1 MVAPRVLRNRLV
13 NRFGEPALTVGTAI
27 ASEPINILA
36 GLLQLD
42 DSGVVQGNRLL
53 ELFGLEPYE
62 GPATP
67 SQALRRMGEVAD
79 GLTYSPRTPEGQA
92 GLQSLKDAV
101 VKVMDAVGVDEA
113 ITSFNETVVPK
124 LNQAFGE
131 EATKEI
137 GSAIL
142 MSAPFVRKAP
152 GIKAYHGSPHDFD
165 EFSMEQIGTGEGA
178 QAYGRGLYFAQQE
191 KTAKEYRDN
200 LTKRDFKY
208 EEKLMEEYKKAEAN
222 QDYYRLEM
230 LERAMLHDTPKDF
243 RDIASDADYDDDYRQ
258 AAADMADEIEAMD
271 VDFGRIYEVEIDALQ
286 DELLDFDAPLSEQNE
301 AVRNLY
307 QETIKKQ
314 FTPEDDELLNQLG
327 PLPDTDYVA
336 PEITGADVYSQLRE
350 EGAKQINAELD
361 EINKQMRAISKAA
374 DEIQQGYRTPLPGKE
389 AEAQALY
396 DKYDDLMSKKLNMD
410 SKFNEEQKRASDMLL
425 KEGVKGIR
433 YNDGYSRGLGKGRY
447 KTKNY
452 VIFDDRLISISKKYG
467 IAIPAAAVLLSQ
479 ETGDNPESFY
489 QEDNSV

>member
-13 NRFGEPALTVGTAI
+13 EPALTVGTAI
-27 ASEPINILA
+27 AAEPVNILS

-42 DSGVVQGNRLL
+42 DTGVVKGNRLL

-62 GPATP
+62 GEATP
-67 SQALRRMGEVAD
+67 SQGLRRMEEVGER
-79 GLTYSPRTPEGQA
+79 LTYSPRTPEGQA
-92 GLQSLKDAV
+92 GLQSLKDAMV
-101 VKVMDAVGVDEA
+101 NVMDTLGVDEA
-113 ITSFNETVVPK
+113 INYFNTNVVPN
-124 LNQAFGE
+124 LNRAFGA

-142 MSAPFVRKAP
+142 MSTPFVRKVP

-178 QAYGRGLYFAQQE
+178 QAYGSGLYFAQQE
-191 KTAKEYRDN
+191 KIAKEYRDN
-200 LTKRDFKY
+200 LTKRDFEY

-286 DELLDFDAPLSEQNE
+286 DDLLDFDAPLSEQNE
-301 AVRNLY
+301 AVQDLY
-307 QETIKKQ
+307 KETLKKQ
-314 FTPEDDELLNQLG
+314 FTPEDDKLLNELG
-327 PLPDTDYVA
+327 LSLDNVYVD
-336 PEITGADVYSQLRE
+336 PKITGADVYNQLRE

>member
-13 NRFGEPALTVGTAI
+13 EPALTVGTAI
-27 ASEPINILA
+27 AAEPVNILS

-42 DSGVVQGNRLL
+42 DTGVVKGNRLL

-67 SQALRRMGEVAD
+67 SQGLRRMEEVGER
-79 GLTYSPRTPEGQA
+79 LTYSPRTPEGQA
-92 GLQSLKDAV
+92 GLQSLKEAMV
-101 VKVMDAVGVDEA
+101 SVMDTLGVDEA
-113 ITSFNETVVPK
+113 INYFNTNVVPN
-124 LNQAFGE
+124 LNRAFGA

-142 MSAPFVRKAP
+142 MSTPFVRKVP

-178 QAYGRGLYFAQQE
+178 QAYGSGLYFAQQE
-191 KTAKEYRDN
+191 KIAKEYRDN
-200 LTKRDFKY
+200 LTKRDFEY

-286 DELLDFDAPLSEQNE
+286 DDLLDFDAPLSEQNE
-301 AVRNLY
+301 AVQDLY
-307 QETIKKQ
+307 KETLKKQ
-314 FTPEDDELLNQLG
+314 FTPEDDKLLNELG
-327 PLPDTDYVA
+327 LSLDNVYVD
-336 PEITGADVYSQLRE
+336 PKITGADVYNQLRE

>member
-1 MVAPRVLRNRLV
+1 MVAPRVLRNRFV
-13 NRFGEPALTVGTAI
+13 EPAVTVGTAI
-27 ASEPINILA
+27 AAEPVNILA

-62 GPATP
+62 GEATP
-67 SQALRRMGEVAD
+67 SQGLRRMEEVGER
-79 GLTYSPRTPEGQA
+79 LTYSPRTPEGQA
-92 GLQSLKDAV
+92 GLQSLKDAMV
-101 VKVMDAVGVDEA
+101 NVMDTLGVDEA
-113 ITSFNETVVPK
+113 INYFNTNVVPN
-124 LNQAFGE
+124 LNRAFGA

-142 MSAPFVRKAP
+142 MSTPFVRKVP

-178 QAYGRGLYFAQQE
+178 QAYGSGLYFAQQE
-191 KTAKEYRDN
+191 KIAKEYRDN
-200 LTKRDFKY
+200 LTKRDFEY

-286 DELLDFDAPLSEQNE
+286 DDLLDFDAPLSEQNE
-301 AVRNLY
+301 AVQDLY
-307 QETIKKQ
+307 KETLKKQ
-314 FTPEDDELLNQLG
+314 FTPEDDKLLNELG
-327 PLPDTDYVA
+327 LSLDNVYVD
-336 PEITGADVYSQLRE
+336 PKITGADVYNQLRE

>member
-13 NRFGEPALTVGTAI
+13 EPALTVGTAI
-27 ASEPINILA
+27 AAEPVNILS

-62 GPATP
+62 GEATP
-67 SQALRRMGEVAD
+67 SQGLRRMEEVGER
-79 GLTYSPRTPEGQA
+79 LTYSPRTPEGQA
-92 GLQSLKDAV
+92 GLQSLKDAMV
-101 VKVMDAVGVDEA
+101 NVMDTLGVDEA
-113 ITSFNETVVPK
+113 INYFNTNVVPN
-124 LNQAFGE
+124 LNRAFGA

-142 MSAPFVRKAP
+142 MSAPFVRKVP

-178 QAYGRGLYFAQQE
+178 QAYGSGLYFAQQE
-191 KTAKEYRDN
+191 KIAKEYRDN
-200 LTKRDFKY
+200 LTKRDFEY

-286 DELLDFDAPLSEQNE
+286 DDLLDFDAPLSEQNE
-301 AVRNLY
+301 AVQDLY
-307 QETIKKQ
+307 KETLKKQ
-314 FTPEDDELLNQLG
+314 FTPEDDKLLNELG
-327 PLPDTDYVA
+327 LSLDNVYVD
-336 PEITGADVYSQLRE
+336 PKITGADVYNQLRE